1 MKPAKRTA
9 KKVAAPRPK
18 RERAAAKQAANK
30 PAKRATR
37 QPRVPAAKKLA
48 RGRAV
53 RGVAAKKVA
62 AKRLAARRPA
72 LGPVPRRKPAGKPA
86 RTPAR
91 KPAFPQRA
99 RASGKQLVLFE
110 LMRARAAL
118 HGAIQG
124 LAAAAAEQPLAAGKW
139 NAREIVLHLVA
150 RDQAR
155 LREFERT
162 LRGERASW
170 AGRDEAG
177 WVAANARD
185 LEPLR
190 RRGWDEAVRLLHA
203 TRGELMDAV
212 EAVPEEPAEVW
223 NAEHPFGWMLH
234 VLPPHDR
241 HHADAIKRWRAES
254 GA

>member
-1 MKPAKRTA
+1 MSPSKKRAARKPKRRRAAAKRATGRATA
-9 KKVAAPRPK
+9 KKVAK
-18 RERAAAKQAANK
+18 R
-30 PAKRATR
+30 
-37 QPRVPAAKKLA
+37 RV
-48 RGRAV
+48 V
-53 RGVAAKKVA
+53 RGITAKKVA
-62 AKRLAARRPA
+62 PKRPAAHRPA
-72 LGPVPRRKPAGKPA
+72 LGLVPRRKPARKPV
-86 RTPAR
+86 R

-124 LAAAAAEQPLAAGKW
+124 LTAAAAERPLAAGKW
-139 NAREIVLHLVA
+139 NARETVLHLVA

-162 LRGERASW
+162 LRGTRASW
-170 AGRDEAG
+170 TGRDEAA
-177 WVAANARD
+177 WVTANARD

-190 RRGWDEAVRLLHA
+190 RHGWDQAVRLLHA

-223 NAEHPFGWMLH
+223 SAEHPFGWMLG